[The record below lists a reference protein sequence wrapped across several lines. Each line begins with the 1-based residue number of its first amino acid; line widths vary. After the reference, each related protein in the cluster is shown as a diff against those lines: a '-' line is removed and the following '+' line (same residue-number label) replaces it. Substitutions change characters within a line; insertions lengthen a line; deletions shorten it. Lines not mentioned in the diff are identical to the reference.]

1 MYDFEKECNIKP
13 EYANFIILRDI
24 INLGYFK
31 TLQAF
36 KYPPMP
42 VNCQQVCGVVGGGH
56 LVLQTIRMG

>member
-42 VNCQQVCGVVGGGH
+42 VNCQQVCGVVVGGY
-56 LVLQTIRMG
+56 LV